1 MEFMF
6 ENMANMNFLE
16 ALGAFTLLFI
26 VTYLIIIIVTWII
39 KINDSFNEIEKM
51 NNKIKRLEK
60 GKRKWNY
67 SK

>member
-1 MEFMF
+1 MF

-51 NNKIKRLEK
+51 NNRIKRLEK
-60 GKRKWNY
+60 SKRK
-67 SK
+67 

>member
-1 MEFMF
+1 MF

-39 KINDSFNEIEKM
+39 KINDSFNEIEKI
-51 NNKIKRLEK
+51 NNRIKRLEK
-60 GKRKWNY
+60 SKRK
-67 SK
+67 

>member
-1 MEFMF
+1 MF

-26 VTYLIIIIVTWII
+26 VTYLIIIIFTWII

-51 NNKIKRLEK
+51 NNRIKRLEK
-60 GKRKWNY
+60 GKRK
-67 SK
+67 

>member
-1 MEFMF
+1 MF

-51 NNKIKRLEK
+51 NNRIKRLEK
-60 GKRKWNY
+60 GKRK
-67 SK
+67 

>member
-6 ENMANMNFLE
+6 ENMNNMNFLE
-16 ALGAFTLLFI
+16 ALGVFTLLFI

-60 GKRKWNY
+60 GKRK
-67 SK
+67 

>member
-1 MEFMF
+1 MF

-60 GKRKWNY
+60 GKRK
-67 SK
+67 

>member
-6 ENMANMNFLE
+6 ENMANINFLE

-51 NNKIKRLEK
+51 NNRIKRLEK
-60 GKRKWNY
+60 SKRK
-67 SK
+67 

>member
-60 GKRKWNY
+60 GKRK
-67 SK
+67 

>member
-39 KINDSFNEIEKM
+39 KINDSFNEIEKI
-51 NNKIKRLEK
+51 NNRIKRLEK
-60 GKRKWNY
+60 SKRK
-67 SK
+67 

>member
-51 NNKIKRLEK
+51 NNRIKRLEK
-60 GKRKWNY
+60 SKRK
-67 SK
+67 